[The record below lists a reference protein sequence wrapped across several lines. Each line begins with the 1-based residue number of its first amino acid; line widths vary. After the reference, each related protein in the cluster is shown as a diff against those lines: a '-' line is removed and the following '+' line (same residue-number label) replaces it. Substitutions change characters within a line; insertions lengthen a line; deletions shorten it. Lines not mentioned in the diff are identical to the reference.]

1 MRFQVVDGEGIA
13 RSRPCSSRDVAALLA
28 ALDEQNGID
37 VRVVTVGDDGLPCPP
52 TPNTDEIALVKSGAS
67 VRGWRLIRGATGRR

>member
-28 ALDEQNGID
+28 ALDEEDGIE
-37 VRVVTVGDDGLPCPP
+37 VRIVTVDDDGLPCPP
-52 TPNTDEIALVKSGAS
+52 APAADEIALVRSGAS
-67 VRGWRLIRGATGRR
+67 VRGWRLIRGAARRR